1 MRGRQKGQTKRM
13 SMIKDPIIAPY
24 QIQVEEDQYVLIDTE
39 KNKPLGYYSQLDS
52 AILKVS
58 RMSLANSKDN
68 YTLEGFIQSFNNIKN
83 KLTQPF
89 KNI

>member
-1 MRGRQKGQTKRM
+1 MRGRQRGQTKRM

>member
-1 MRGRQKGQTKRM
+1 MRGRQKRQTKRM

>member
-1 MRGRQKGQTKRM
+1 M
-13 SMIKDPIIAPY
+13 SMIKDPIISPY